1 MKYNTSQF
9 LDKLIAHEGMVLT
22 VYQDTLGIDTIGIGR
37 NLKDRGIS
45 KEELDYMDIPSM
57 AIVYEHGITEADA
70 RYLAMN
76 DIKIVEDELCRVHP
90 CVNDLDA
97 VRQLIL
103 MDMAFNMG
111 VPRLCKF
118 KRMWNAIHEG
128 HAGRWIASIEDR
140 RVLVS
145 GARGSSTKQLDS
157 KNKLCV
163 ANALLQQQQQQHSS
177 YGHKLSLRKR
187 HEKKNVPQT
196 ARRKTRRARLQ
207 SATLRGSNA
216 LHFTRK
222 AMPR

>member
-1 MKYNTSQF
+1 MKYNTSHF
-9 LDKLIAHEGMVLT
+9 LDKLIQHEGMVLT

-76 DIKIVEDELCRVHP
+76 DIKIVEEELCRVQP
-90 CVNDLDA
+90 VVNDLDA

-118 KRMWNAIHEG
+118 KRMWGAIH
-128 HAGRWIASIEDR
+128 RK
-140 RVLVS
+140 
-145 GARGSSTKQLDS
+145 KQ
-157 KNKLCV
+157 
-163 ANALLQQQQQQHSS
+163 
-177 YGHKLSLRKR
+177 
-187 HEKKNVPQT
+187 
-196 ARRKTRRARLQ
+196 KT
-207 SATLRGSNA
+207 
-216 LHFTRK
+216 
-222 AMPR
+222 